1 MSFNS
6 LEFLV
11 FFLTAIIC
19 YRTIFESMRPW
30 VLFAA
35 NVYFV
40 ASFASSSVQL
50 LPLGGLLL
58 LGYAFI
64 KNSHSALGRRLL
76 SVEIAVILF
85 TFIYLKRY
93 TFVGFLPYLQFPYLE
108 LGMSYMFFRIVHLI
122 VDRTSGAIAEDI
134 GLISYFNYVCFFP
147 YLVSGPIQL
156 WQDHFPQRSMKSLTE
171 PLVSHSVSRM
181 LTGYIKV
188 FTVAPILK
196 LWHDANAINWIHS
209 FVPAEIQE
217 IAFGSFAA
225 MIQRAMTDQPYIL
238 TLWLVMASTIF
249 LLYVYFN
256 FSGYMDIIIGA
267 GQLLGFK
274 LPENFNHPFTA
285 PNFIDFWNRWHITLS
300 EWFKI
305 YVFNPTLK
313 VMMHHWDSP
322 KLIPYLGCITY
333 FFTFL
338 LLGIWHGRTLMY
350 IVLGFLL
357 GGGVSVNKLYQIQ
370 AVRILGRKRYK
381 TLAANKTYIAVCR
394 GLTFSYISICLSCM
408 WMSARDFSNIFGSYF
423 IPIVLCSCLLLTAFS
438 AGIIQA
444 QVVLDSWL
452 ARKQECFASWT
463 NTFLIRNGWLT
474 LKLFVYTLII
484 IQSTQP
490 QKFLYE
496 GF

>member
-1 MSFNS
+1 MSFNP

-11 FFLTAIIC
+11 FFLTTIIC
-19 YRTIFESMRPW
+19 YRTVFESMRPW

-209 FVPAEIQE
+209 FVPVEIQD
-217 IAFGSFAA
+217 IAFGSFC
-225 MIQRAMTDQPYIL
+225 RTD
-238 TLWLVMASTIF
+238 TTRH
-249 LLYVYFN
+249 
-256 FSGYMDIIIGA
+256 D
-267 GQLLGFK
+267 
-274 LPENFNHPFTA
+274 
-285 PNFIDFWNRWHITLS
+285 
-300 EWFKI
+300 
-305 YVFNPTLK
+305 
-313 VMMHHWDSP
+313 
-322 KLIPYLGCITY
+322 
-333 FFTFL
+333 
-338 LLGIWHGRTLMY
+338 
-350 IVLGFLL
+350 
-357 GGGVSVNKLYQIQ
+357 
-370 AVRILGRKRYK
+370 
-381 TLAANKTYIAVCR
+381 
-394 GLTFSYISICLSCM
+394 
-408 WMSARDFSNIFGSYF
+408 
-423 IPIVLCSCLLLTAFS
+423 
-438 AGIIQA
+438 
-444 QVVLDSWL
+444 
-452 ARKQECFASWT
+452 
-463 NTFLIRNGWLT
+463 
-474 LKLFVYTLII
+474 
-484 IQSTQP
+484 
-490 QKFLYE
+490 
-496 GF
+496 